1 MSRSGAG
8 RDTGRP
14 GALGQARELVALA
27 SSLSEAGDSLSADA
41 VAARLG
47 MGRAQAE
54 KLVGLLATAA
64 TADGTGLPL
73 VEDGDGALTLLLD
86 AGVRGRRLKLNL
98 AETAALLAA
107 LDRMGVAADDPL
119 RERLEGSLP
128 GDAPDEGLVHRML
141 GELSSGGGVLLTCAR
156 ALREGMDLR
165 FSYQGAEGG
174 AARGRQVRP
183 EGIRHEEGRWY
194 LDAYDLGRHGERT
207 FRLNRMEGVEAISPA
222 PPEARGARRRAHT
235 VTLTFSDARYLD
247 LLPWHDLTVEKGAG
261 SGVVRATIPYYGGMW
276 LPRMVAACG
285 GSVTA
290 DDADVNALAKGYARS
305 QLRHSE
311 ECHEGRNT
319 PESGA
324 LTRDSRAR
332 G

>member
-156 ALREGMDLR
+156 ALREGM
-165 FSYQGAEGG
+165 
-174 AARGRQVRP
+174 
-183 EGIRHEEGRWY
+183 
-194 LDAYDLGRHGERT
+194 
-207 FRLNRMEGVEAISPA
+207 
-222 PPEARGARRRAHT
+222 EARHAVGRCVPRGFDTRRGAGISTPMTWGGMASARSVSTAWKASRPSRRRRPRRAGHAGGHT
-235 VTLTFSDARYLD
+235 
-247 LLPWHDLTVEKGAG
+247 
-261 SGVVRATIPYYGGMW
+261 
-276 LPRMVAACG
+276 
-285 GSVTA
+285 
-290 DDADVNALAKGYARS
+290 RS
-305 QLRHSE
+305 R
-311 ECHEGRNT
+311 
-319 PESGA
+319 
-324 LTRDSRAR
+324 
-332 G
+332 